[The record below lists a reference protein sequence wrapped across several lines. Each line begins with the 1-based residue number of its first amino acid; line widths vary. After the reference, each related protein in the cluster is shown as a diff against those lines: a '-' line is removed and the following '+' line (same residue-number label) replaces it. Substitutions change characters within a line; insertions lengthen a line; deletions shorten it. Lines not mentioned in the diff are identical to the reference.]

1 MRQKTYRTALGGV
14 LSALALA
21 VVFMGSVFP
30 FSEYLGLVI
39 ASLCVMLFRTEFGG
53 KSSFL
58 MYLSVSLLSLFIS
71 PSIESSLL
79 FTAFLGWYPIIKKPV
94 EAHTKQP
101 FTLLIKYAL
110 VNISVLSLY
119 YFLLHVLQLTA
130 LTEDFLGEPAWMTVV
145 LIVLYNITFYFYDRI
160 LTQMEYAYLHRFRER
175 LIR

>member
-1 MRQKTYRTALGGV
+1 MRKKTYRTALGGV

-30 FSEYLGLVI
+30 FSEYIGPVI

-58 MYLSVSLLSLFIS
+58 MYLSVSLLTLFIS

-79 FTAFLGWYPIIKKPV
+79 FTAFLGWYPIVKKPV
-94 EAHTKQP
+94 EAHTRQP
-101 FTLLIKYAL
+101 ITLLVKYAL

-119 YFLLHVLQLTA
+119 YCLIHVFQLTA
-130 LTEDFLGEPAWMTVV
+130 LTEDFLGEPAWMTSV
-145 LIVLYNITFYFYDRI
+145 LIILYNITFYFYDRI
-160 LTQMEYAYLHRFRER
+160 LSQMEYAYIHRFRER